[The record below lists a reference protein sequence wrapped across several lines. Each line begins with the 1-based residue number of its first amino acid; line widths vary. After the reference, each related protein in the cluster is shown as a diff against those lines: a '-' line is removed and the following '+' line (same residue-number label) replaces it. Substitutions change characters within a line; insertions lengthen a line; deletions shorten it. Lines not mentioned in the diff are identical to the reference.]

1 MCMLGSREGDEMVT
15 SERFERDV
23 RRALRAQERATEEER
38 LAVVG
43 SQFLLALPH
52 IPEPLREE
60 LRTWYVDCFTSGDPR
75 FPDLNALI
83 FRLSAVIDIFDNAY
97 DARRTP
103 LDDDEWELIRTLVNV
118 HSPEMKLSTLEYVMQ
133 LLMDR
138 GDIG

>member
-1 MCMLGSREGDEMVT
+1 MVT

-23 RRALRAQERATEEER
+23 RRSWKAAEKATEEQR
-38 LAVVG
+38 LSAMG
-43 SQFLLALPH
+43 SLFLSSLPH
-52 IPEPLREE
+52 LPEPLREE
-60 LRTWYVDCFTSGDPR
+60 LRTWYTDCFTEGDPR
-75 FPDLNALI
+75 FPDLQALL
-83 FRLSAVIDIFDNAY
+83 FRLSAIIDIFDNAY

-138 GDIG
+138 GDIR